1 MADLRQNIGG
11 HTQSGVVLSLAN
23 VLGDMIIYG
32 VGPVYDIVHKALGR
46 WGRGIFK
53 IVLGFVLDFVDNRL
67 PFLETIRFP
76 ARLYIA
82 GITNLV
88 EEAIGMT
95 IGRGYAWITPD
106 GQVKTDPQDTISIVF
121 KQKGD
126 TVTQAFPGSRTG
138 GVGFTYYVAVGDKR
152 VYWFVAP
159 YELPSEQLPQ
169 SEQSPKPKPA

>member
-1 MADLRQNIGG
+1 MVDLRQNIGG

-32 VGPVYDIVHKALGR
+32 VGPVYDIVHTMGR
-46 WGRGIFK
+46 WGRGVFK
-53 IVLGFVLDFVDNRL
+53 IVLGFVLDFLDTRL

-82 GITNLV
+82 GLANLV
-88 EEAIGMT
+88 EEAVGMT

-106 GQVKTDPQDTISIVF
+106 GQIKTDPQDTISVVY

-126 TVTQAFPGSRTG
+126 TVTMVVPGSRTG
-138 GVGFTYYVAVGDKR
+138 GVGLTYYVAVGNKR
-152 VYWFVAP
+152 VYSFVAP
-159 YELPSEQLPQ
+159 YELS
-169 SEQSPKPKPA
+169 KVTG